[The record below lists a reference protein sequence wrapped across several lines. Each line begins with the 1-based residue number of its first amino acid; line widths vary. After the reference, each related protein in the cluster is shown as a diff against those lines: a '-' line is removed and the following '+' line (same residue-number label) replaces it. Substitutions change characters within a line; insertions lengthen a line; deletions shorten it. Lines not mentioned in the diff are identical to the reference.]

1 MSNWKPPSHWT
12 EEELEHWKSLDH
24 SMCTMM
30 HGPEEPQLEP
40 YERCLSVHT
49 GPCRTAMPDERRRP
63 VSARK
68 PARWLIRRS
77 ASAWRWQIIDTHA
90 TEWADYVRLETI
102 TGAEAVAAFARGGR

>member
-40 YERCLSVHT
+40 YERCLSAHCPRCGLRT
-49 GPCRTAMPDERRRP
+49 GGGHLAGEGGKRGWACPLPEGQ
-63 VSARK
+63 RK
-68 PARWLIRRS
+68 PWP
-77 ASAWRWQIIDTHA
+77 QPGC
-90 TEWADYVRLETI
+90 EQ
-102 TGAEAVAAFARGGR
+102 

>member
-1 MSNWKPPSHWT
+1 VT
-12 EEELEHWKSLDH
+12 ESRCPACTCIGFHTSDCTRDEMTLRDRIVRIQAEHID
-24 SMCTMM
+24 
-30 HGPEEPQLEP
+30 
-40 YERCLSVHT
+40 T
-49 GPCRTAMPDERRRP
+49 GPCDGPTYIDAPGIDERRRP